1 MPQKT
6 LRDNFCCPT
15 LKPNSWDGKNNVVIA
30 TKIENP

>member
-6 LRDNFCCPT
+6 LHDTFCYPAFN
-15 LKPNSWDGKNNVVIA
+15 PNPWDGKNNVVIA